1 MADKKPT
8 TPMPGV
14 APKEVK
20 HRVLYMRREP
30 TSDYQAMASYE
41 QGSADEIQQGKYLFE
56 SIRAEQINK
65 ARAAGAPV
73 PYFLEQSEIKGLKV
87 ED

>member
-14 APKEVK
+14 APKVPK

-30 TSDYQAMASYE
+30 TAEFQAMATYE
-41 QGSADEIQQGKYLFE
+41 MGDAAEEQQGKYLFD
-56 SIRAEQINK
+56 SIRAEHINK
-65 ARAAGAPV
+65 ARAAAAPI
-73 PYFLEQSEIKGLKV
+73 PFFLEQSEIKGLKV